1 MSASLTAARI
11 AVLIPCL
18 NEEVTISKVVQDF
31 RNELPGATIY
41 VFDNNST
48 DRTTELAEAEGAV
61 VIPERKRGKGYVI
74 ASMFRKVDAD
84 YYVMVDGDD
93 TYSASHVQAL
103 LRPLLDGEADMT
115 VATRLNEYEEESFR
129 PLHVFGNNLVRSLVN
144 CCLLYTSDAADE

>member
-1 MSASLTAARI
+1 MSASLAVARI

-31 RNELPGATIY
+31 RKELPGATIY

-48 DRTTELAEAEGAV
+48 DRTAELAEAEGAV

-84 YYVMVDGDD
+84 YYV
-93 TYSASHVQAL
+93 
-103 LRPLLDGEADMT
+103 T
-115 VATRLNEYEEESFR
+115 VSYTHLTL
-129 PLHVFGNNLVRSLVN
+129 PTTLVV
-144 CCLLYTSDAADE
+144 